1 MHTVQ
6 LLLKTSKYERHEID
20 RRFHALAHLHN
31 VCVKHARKCMI
42 RLQHDKRYAELR
54 QLYNELV
61 KKEKMSKEE
70 KSQKK
75 KLAKQLAAC
84 RTEQGLSKASL
95 EHYIKVCGK
104 QFSKLLS
111 SQQVQAEAD
120 RVWCGVERCL
130 FGNGK
135 ELHFKK
141 LMDFDTIGGK
151 SNKNG
156 ARFDL
161 DAMYVNWL
169 GLSLKCYLPKSE
181 NSLSY
186 VWESLK
192 GKISYC
198 NIKRLMFSSGWRY
211 YAEIVVSGAAP
222 TRVSIGTSTMGID
235 PGVSTIAGVSED
247 ACVLEELAPNA
258 IQYEK
263 KIQNLQ
269 KEIDALEQSYSR
281 LERAY
286 NNTYWVFNDSQRE
299 AYEKN
304 IQLINDQI
312 RALEQEANVAKKNW
326 DFARYAQ
333 LNKEIK
339 ELNKQLKNAEE
350 NGDMFSIYEAQ
361 KKNLKQQQEDL
372 RKQIQAEKDKKK
384 TDNGKIQQWNE
395 QIESITQQIE
405 DLDRSMMETLAGTD
419 VKTAIDEFADALVDA
434 YCKGE
439 DAAEALGEKTKE
451 VLKKAVVE
459 ALKREFLAK
468 GINDAVLYLGESMK
482 DGKLTD
488 VEKRE
493 FERMVNAAGDLFN
506 SALEGIGDWIKD
518 VEEETVQQDPLTGAV
533 TSMSEETGGVIA
545 GRLNAFVINQSD
557 QTSIMRQALVY
568 QAEIA
573 ANTKLSASE
582 LTEIKTTL
590 KRIEN
595 KDSSLLSQGIA

>member
-6 LLLKTSKYERHEID
+6 LLLKASKYERHEID

-95 EHYIKVCGK
+95 EHYLKVCGK

-111 SQQVQAEAD
+111 SQQIQAEAD

-169 GLSLKCYLPKSE
+169 GLSSKCYLPKSE

-198 NIKRLMFSSGWRY
+198 NISC
-211 YAEIVVSGAAP
+211 A
-222 TRVSIGTSTMGID
+222 
-235 PGVSTIAGVSED
+235 
-247 ACVLEELAPNA
+247 
-258 IQYEK
+258 
-263 KIQNLQ
+263 
-269 KEIDALEQSYSR
+269 
-281 LERAY
+281 
-286 NNTYWVFNDSQRE
+286 
-299 AYEKN
+299 
-304 IQLINDQI
+304 
-312 RALEQEANVAKKNW
+312 
-326 DFARYAQ
+326 
-333 LNKEIK
+333 
-339 ELNKQLKNAEE
+339 
-350 NGDMFSIYEAQ
+350 
-361 KKNLKQQQEDL
+361 
-372 RKQIQAEKDKKK
+372 
-384 TDNGKIQQWNE
+384 
-395 QIESITQQIE
+395 
-405 DLDRSMMETLAGTD
+405 
-419 VKTAIDEFADALVDA
+419 
-434 YCKGE
+434 
-439 DAAEALGEKTKE
+439 
-451 VLKKAVVE
+451 
-459 ALKREFLAK
+459 
-468 GINDAVLYLGESMK
+468 
-482 DGKLTD
+482 
-488 VEKRE
+488 
-493 FERMVNAAGDLFN
+493 
-506 SALEGIGDWIKD
+506 
-518 VEEETVQQDPLTGAV
+518 TV
-533 TSMSEETGGVIA
+533 
-545 GRLNAFVINQSD
+545 
-557 QTSIMRQALVY
+557 
-568 QAEIA
+568 
-573 ANTKLSASE
+573 
-582 LTEIKTTL
+582 
-590 KRIEN
+590 
-595 KDSSLLSQGIA
+595 

>member
-6 LLLKTSKYERHEID
+6 LLLKTSKYECHEID

-84 RTEQGLSKASL
+84 RTKQGLSKASL

-161 DAMYVNWL
+161 DAMHVNWL

-211 YAEIVVSGAAP
+211 YAEIVVSGDAP
-222 TRVSIGTSTMGID
+222 TRVLIGTSTMGID

-258 IQYEK
+258 
-263 KIQNLQ
+263 
-269 KEIDALEQSYSR
+269 D
-281 LERAY
+281 
-286 NNTYWVFNDSQRE
+286 
-299 AYEKN
+299 
-304 IQLINDQI
+304 
-312 RALEQEANVAKKNW
+312 
-326 DFARYAQ
+326 
-333 LNKEIK
+333 
-339 ELNKQLKNAEE
+339 
-350 NGDMFSIYEAQ
+350 
-361 KKNLKQQQEDL
+361 
-372 RKQIQAEKDKKK
+372 RK
-384 TDNGKIQQWNE
+384 
-395 QIESITQQIE
+395 S
-405 DLDRSMMETLAGTD
+405 
-419 VKTAIDEFADALVDA
+419 
-434 YCKGE
+434 
-439 DAAEALGEKTKE
+439 
-451 VLKKAVVE
+451 VV
-459 ALKREFLAK
+459 
-468 GINDAVLYLGESMK
+468 
-482 DGKLTD
+482 
-488 VEKRE
+488 
-493 FERMVNAAGDLFN
+493 
-506 SALEGIGDWIKD
+506 
-518 VEEETVQQDPLTGAV
+518 
-533 TSMSEETGGVIA
+533 
-545 GRLNAFVINQSD
+545 
-557 QTSIMRQALVY
+557 
-568 QAEIA
+568 
-573 ANTKLSASE
+573 
-582 LTEIKTTL
+582 
-590 KRIEN
+590 
-595 KDSSLLSQGIA
+595 